1 MNSETRVSIVM
12 PVYNGEE
19 FLRSAIE
26 SILKQ
31 TFIAYELIII
41 NDGSTDQSEPII
53 LSFSDKRILYIN
65 HGKNK
70 GLVAALNTGFS
81 AASGKYIARMD
92 QDDICLP
99 NRIGAQF
106 EFMEKHPKVV
116 LLGTQLQV
124 LGEEN
129 ISHMYSK
136 SDELKTSL
144 LIGTSFAHSTV
155 MIRKSTIVQNN
166 LKYDEAYLHAEDYGF
181 WSQICQYGDIQNL
194 NEVGILYRKHPKQY
208 TRVYSEKM
216 RQTTRRIRKD
226 YATHLGLTLNDFEFK
241 LLNTISEK
249 SYFES
254 ECFDLIEAAE
264 FLNLLVIHLHDSGLE
279 KSSVEKV
286 IYSVW
291 LNMCGSIQ
299 KETKKS
305 LYKEFRM
312 FKKSPSIH
320 DIKTHGWFLKHNL
333 SNLLN

>member
-1 MNSETRVSIVM
+1 MGKV
-12 PVYNGEE
+12 
-19 FLRSAIE
+19 
-26 SILKQ
+26 K
-31 TFIAYELIII
+31 LIII
-41 NDGSTDQSEPII
+41 NDGSTDESEAII

-99 NRIGAQF
+99 NRIASQF
-106 EFMEKHPKVV
+106 EFMEQHENVV

-124 LGEEN
+124 VGEEN

-144 LIGTSFAHSTV
+144 LIGTSFAHPTV

-208 TRVYSEKM
+208 TRVYSEQM
-216 RQTTRRIRKD
+216 RQTTKRIRKD
-226 YATHLGLTLNDFEFK
+226 YATRLGLTLNDFEFK
-241 LLNTISEK
+241 LLNTMSEK
-249 SYFES
+249 TYLES
-254 ECFDLIEAAE
+254 ESFDLIVAAE
-264 FLNLLVIHLHDSGLE
+264 FLNILVIHLSDSGLE

-299 KETKKS
+299 KETKNS

-333 SNLLN
+333 TNLLN

>member
-1 MNSETRVSIVM
+1 MSSETQVSIVM

-19 FLRSAIE
+19 FLKSAIE
-26 SILKQ
+26 SILNQ
-31 TFIAYELIII
+31 TFIAFELIII
-41 NDGSTDQSEPII
+41 NDGSTDESEAIM

-65 HGKNK
+65 HVKNK
-70 GLVAALNTGFS
+70 GLVAALNTGIS

-99 NRIGAQF
+99 NRIAAQY
-106 EFMEKHPKVV
+106 EFMEQHANVV

-124 LGEEN
+124 VGEKN
-129 ISHMYSK
+129 SSQMYSK

-144 LIGTSFAHSTV
+144 LIGTSFAHPTV
-155 MIRKSTIVQNN
+155 MIRKSTIVQHN

-194 NEVGILYRKHPKQY
+194 NEVGIQYRKHPKQY
-208 TRVYSEKM
+208 TRVYSEQM

-226 YATHLGLTLNDFEFK
+226 YATHLGLTLNEFEFT

-249 SYFES
+249 TYLQS
-254 ECFDLIEAAE
+254 ECFDLKEAAE
-264 FLNLLVIHLHDSGLE
+264 FLNLLVIHLSESGLE
-279 KSSVEKV
+279 KSAVEKV

-291 LNMCGSIQ
+291 LNMCGSLQ
-299 KETKKS
+299 KAKKNS

-312 FKKSPSIH
+312 FKKNPSIH
-320 DIKTHGWFLKHNL
+320 DLKTHGWFLKHNL
-333 SNLLN
+333 INLLN

>member
-1 MNSETRVSIVM
+1 MSSETQVSIVM

-31 TFIAYELIII
+31 TFIAFELIII
-41 NDGSTDQSEPII
+41 NDGSTDESEAII

-65 HGKNK
+65 HVKNK
-70 GLVAALNTGFS
+70 GLVAALNTGIS

-99 NRIGAQF
+99 NRIAAQF
-106 EFMEKHPKVV
+106 AFMEQYTNVV

-124 LGEEN
+124 VGEKN
-129 ISHMYSK
+129 NSHMYSK

-144 LIGTSFAHSTV
+144 LIGTSFAHPTV

-166 LKYDEAYLHAEDYGF
+166 LKYDDAYLHAEDYGF
-181 WSQICQYGDIQNL
+181 WSQICKYGVIQNL

-208 TRVYSEKM
+208 TRVYSEQM
-216 RQTTRRIRKD
+216 RQATRRIRKD
-226 YATHLGLTLNDFEFK
+226 YATHLGLTLNDFEFT

-249 SYFES
+249 TYLQSES
-254 ECFDLIEAAE
+254 FDLKEAAD
-264 FLNLLVIHLHDSGLE
+264 FLNLLVIHLSNSGLE
-279 KSSVEKV
+279 KSAVEKV

-291 LNMCGSIQ
+291 LNMCGSLQ
-299 KETKKS
+299 KAKKSS

-312 FKKSPSIH
+312 FKKNPSIH
-320 DIKTHGWFLKHNL
+320 DIKTHAWFLKYSLN
-333 SNLLN
+333 NLLK

>member
-1 MNSETRVSIVM
+1 MSSETQVSIVM

-19 FLRSAIE
+19 FLSSAIE

-31 TFIAYELIII
+31 KFTAYELIII
-41 NDGSTDQSEPII
+41 NDGSTDQSEAII

-99 NRIGAQF
+99 NRIASQF
-106 EFMEKHPKVV
+106 EFMEQHENVV

-124 LGEEN
+124 VGEEN

-144 LIGTSFAHSTV
+144 LIGTSFAHPTV

-208 TRVYSEKM
+208 TRVYSEQM
-216 RQTTRRIRKD
+216 RQTTKRIRKD
-226 YATHLGLTLNDFEFK
+226 YATRLGLTLNDFEFK

-249 SYFES
+249 TYLES
-254 ECFDLIEAAE
+254 ESFDLIVAAE
-264 FLNLLVIHLHDSGLE
+264 FLNILVIHLSDSGLE

-299 KETKKS
+299 KETKNS

-333 SNLLN
+333 TNLLN

>member
-41 NDGSTDQSEPII
+41 NDGSTDQSETII
-53 LSFSDKRILYIN
+53 LSFSDKRIIYIN

-70 GLVAALNTGFS
+70 GLVAALNTGIS
-81 AASGKYIARMD
+81 TASGKYIARMD

-99 NRIGAQF
+99 NRIAAQF
-106 EFMEKHPKVV
+106 EFMEEHANVV

-124 LGEEN
+124 VGEEN

-144 LIGTSFAHSTV
+144 LIGTSFAHPTV

-181 WSQICQYGDIQNL
+181 WSQICQYGELHNMNQIGL
-194 NEVGILYRKHPKQY
+194 LYRKHPNQY
-208 TRVYSEKM
+208 TRVFTEKM
-216 RQTTRRIRKD
+216 KIATRRIRKD
-226 YATHLGLTLNDFEFK
+226 YTNRLGLSLTDVEFS
-241 LLNTISEK
+241 LLNSIAEKTYIEEK
-249 SYFES
+249 S
-254 ECFDLIEAAE
+254 FDIKEAA
-264 FLNLLVIHLHDSGLE
+264 NLLNMLVHILPNLGLN
-279 KSSVEKV
+279 KKSVEKV
-286 IYSVW
+286 IYTLW
-291 LNMCGSIQ
+291 LQLCGEMQ
-299 KETKKS
+299 KKTSHS
-305 LYKEFRM
+305 LYREFRM
-312 FKKSPSIH
+312 FKKNISIH
-320 DIKTHGWFLKHNL
+320 VIKTHGWFLKHNL
-333 SNLLN
+333 TNLLK